1 MPESSRRSVLPAK
14 AKHPFWLDG
23 GYDRAAVEA
32 CPYHPFHH
40 WWVFQLGDVLLHPRN
55 PNEHMVICR
64 GCFVPRCGH
73 SYEQNP
79 CLLPRH
85 HEEDHWTATW
95 DEGNERT

>member
-1 MPESSRRSVLPAK
+1 MSGASNTPSSLAG
-14 AKHPFWLDG
+14 HPFWLDG
-23 GYDRAAVEA
+23 GYDRDAVEA
-32 CPYHPFHH
+32 CPYHPFHR
-40 WWVFQLGDVLLHPRN
+40 WWVFMLKEVLAHPGN

-85 HEEDHWTATW
+85 HEEDHWTPIW
-95 DEGNERT
+95 VEGNERT